1 MDQQDRKTNGIGG
14 PEVPEKEPPKG
25 RVLSSDYRELFQALD
40 EKERRQREKAE
51 QSSPGSVSQPEEKKE
66 EHRHPDPAA
75 AVKAAVKAAQEGLD
89 LLQEETEEEEEFS
102 PVEQGTDSQETVPA
116 EEKPRFHARGTH
128 RVPSLFMGVIILLL
142 ALTGVGYLATT
153 VGTQVYRMVTDDSR
167 ERSYDEFLRPL
178 VMQDPEPFTSQED
191 ADGQMVLTASL
202 WKALEDNSASYTDY
216 DDSGRTLVPLVDVSD
231 ACQALF
237 GPEAQL
243 ELTNL
248 NTDTFFTFDEETNL
262 FHVTPYSTQSSF
274 TPWTESITTEDGD
287 TVLRVG
293 YVAPTDSWREES
305 GSGEEEPEP
314 VKYMEYILA
323 RNGDQEYVKAVREP
337 EEGTTPSSSQE

>member
-1 MDQQDRKTNGIGG
+1 MDQQDRKTNGIGEA
-14 PEVPEKEPPKG
+14 EVPEKEPPKG
-25 RVLSSDYRELFQALD
+25 KVLSSDYRELFQALD

-51 QSSPGSVSQPEEKKE
+51 RVSQELESRQEEKKE
-66 EHRHPDPAA
+66 EPRRPDPAV

-89 LLQEETEEEEEFS
+89 LLQEETEEVESPQTEQDPDGEEA
-102 PVEQGTDSQETVPA
+102 VPA
-116 EEKPRFHARGTH
+116 EEKPRFRARGTH
-128 RVPSLFMGVIILLL
+128 RAPSLFMGVIILLL

-153 VGTQVYRMVTDDSR
+153 VGTQVYRMITDDSR
-167 ERSYDEFLRPL
+167 ERGYDEFLRPI

-191 ADGQMVLTASL
+191 ADGQMVLAASL

-231 ACQALF
+231 ACHALF
-237 GPEAQL
+237 GPDAQL

-274 TPWTESITTEDGD
+274 TPWTESITTEDGN

-305 GSGEEEPEP
+305 GSGEDGPEP
-314 VKYMEYILA
+314 VKYMEYVLV
-323 RNGDQEYVKAVREP
+323 RDGDQEYVKEVREP
-337 EEGTTPSSSQE
+337 KEGTVPSSSQE

>member
-1 MDQQDRKTNGIGG
+1 MDQQDKKKNQPQE
-14 PEVPEKEPPKG
+14 PEIPEKDPPKG
-25 RVLSSDYRELFQALD
+25 KVLSSDYRELFQALD

-51 QSSPGSVSQPEEKKE
+51 DLPEEPKSPSGGKKE
-66 EHRHPDPAA
+66 SHRRADPAA

-89 LLQEETEEEEEFS
+89 LLQES
-102 PVEQGTDSQETVPA
+102 A
-116 EEKPRFHARGTH
+116 EEKSASKAEGNEDTEETAAIDETPRFRARGTH
-128 RVPSLFMGVIILLL
+128 RAPSLFIGVIVLLL

-167 ERSYDEFLRPL
+167 QRGYDEFLRPI
-178 VMQDPEPFTSQED
+178 VMQDPEPFASQEE
-191 ADGQMVLTASL
+191 ADGQMVLAASL

-237 GPEAQL
+237 GPDAQL
-243 ELTNL
+243 QLSNL
-248 NTDTFFTFDEETNL
+248 DTDTFFTFDEESNV

-274 TPWTESITTEDGD
+274 IPWTESIRTEDGN

-293 YVAPTDSWREES
+293 YVAPSDSWREES
-305 GSGEEEPEP
+305 GTGEEEPEP
-314 VKYMEYILA
+314 VKYMEYVLA
-323 RNGDQEYVKAVREP
+323 QNGDQEYVKEIREP
-337 EEGTTPSSSQE
+337 ADGSTPSSSEQ